1 MKEFGIKL
9 NGVKRNGGNP
19 KKWCSFMILIFQI
32 LKTKI

>member
-19 KKWCSFMILIFQI
+19 KRVGAARNFIQPELLIS
-32 LKTKI
+32 